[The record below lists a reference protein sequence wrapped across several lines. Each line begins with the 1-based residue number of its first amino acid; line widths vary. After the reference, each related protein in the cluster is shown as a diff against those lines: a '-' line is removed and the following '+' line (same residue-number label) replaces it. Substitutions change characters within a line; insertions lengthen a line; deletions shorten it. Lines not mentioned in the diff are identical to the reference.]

1 MAGDSVSVTAVL
13 FVIEIDDSV
22 LAAVETAAKN
32 GKIVQFN
39 NLILQ
44 NVGNLMKVKFFN
56 SKQWNNWDNWCWLQ
70 ELLEEIICQGFLFSD
85 LVIFIKLILQYYLI
99 TIIHEWNLNPSLFSG
114 VICVD
119 YTNLDLDNSHIF
131 MLKSYYDNYKNTNT
145 E

>member
-1 MAGDSVSVTAVL
+1 MAGDSVPFTAVL
-13 FVIEIDDSV
+13 FVIVIDESV

-32 GKIVQFN
+32 GKIVQFIN
-39 NLILQ
+39 FILQ

-56 SKQWNNWDNWCWLQ
+56 SKQWNNWDDWCRLQ

>member
-56 SKQWNNWDNWCWLQ
+56 SKQ
-70 ELLEEIICQGFLFSD
+70 
-85 LVIFIKLILQYYLI
+85 
-99 TIIHEWNLNPSLFSG
+99 
-114 VICVD
+114 
-119 YTNLDLDNSHIF
+119 
-131 MLKSYYDNYKNTNT
+131 
-145 E
+145 